1 MKITNFEDTGLN
13 NVCEFIKNKN
23 IKKIKE
29 EALREILK
37 TINIS
42 FILEGIDR
50 VVSTLI
56 CELKLSYVQQ
66 SQRYVSVTG
75 GAVNLPELDNEDNIT
90 AESLIS
96 RSIKLY
102 EKMSVL
108 KEAGLKGRPK
118 SENYVYNIPIED
130 ARYILPLAAKTNIS
144 VAMTGDKLFDLYY
157 LINDPRYLSLFTE
170 FRTEFNKVIPED
182 ITSLMG
188 ENKAIEDL
196 DLVMEFYKE
205 DFKKPLPKEP
215 IVYKNGFKNLDLKAG
230 LGAVTSTGKNPPSV
244 TLEKWSNEALVKTQ
258 GICERVLGYGH
269 NSIAEQSRTTFLM
282 TCSLVTYHQ
291 QIRHRLSS
299 NHREELKDVILDKE
313 REAVVPESIKKSIFY
328 EEFLKLTKDFKAF
341 RSVVLNKYGQDKA
354 LPFLLNCDKIQ
365 FLISTNARID
375 TQMLQERICMNAQ
388 WEIRDISTLKLQ
400 KLREMSK
407 VLYEEAVPSCVKGKC
422 KEGKL
427 TCGKADM
434 VRKIYLKS

>member
-13 NVCEFIKNKN
+13 RICEFLINKN
-23 IKKIKE
+23 IKKIEE

-42 FILEGIDR
+42 FVLEGIDR
-50 VVSTLI
+50 VMSTLI

-66 SQRYVSVTG
+66 SQRYVSVVSD
-75 GAVNLPELDNEDNIT
+75 AMNIPELSYEDDEIAKN
-90 AESLIS
+90 LIL
-96 RSIKLY
+96 RSTKLY
-102 EKMSVL
+102 EKMSLL
-108 KEAGLKGRPK
+108 KEEGLKGRPK

-144 VAMTGDKLFDLYY
+144 VAMTGDKLLDFYY
-157 LINDPRYLSLFTE
+157 LINDSRYFNLFSNLRVE
-170 FRTEFNKVIPED
+170 FKRVIPES
-182 ITSLMG
+182 IINLMG
-188 ENKAIEDL
+188 ENKSLKDL
-196 DLVMEFYKE
+196 DLVLEFYKE
-205 DFKKPLPKEP
+205 DFKGPLPKEA
-215 IVYKNGFKNLDLKAG
+215 IIYRSGFKNLDLKAG

-244 TLEKWSNEALVKTQ
+244 NLENWGEKASIKTQ

-269 NSIAEQSRTTFLM
+269 ESIAEQSRTTFLM
-282 TCSLVTYHQ
+282 ICSLVTYHQ

-299 NHREELKDVILDKE
+299 NHREELKDIILDIN
-313 REAVVPESIKKSIFY
+313 REVTIPNSIKESIFY
-328 EEFLKLTKDFKAF
+328 EEIIKLIKDFKTF
-341 RSVVLNKYGQDKA
+341 RRDVLYKYGEDKA
-354 LPFLLNCDKIQ
+354 LPFLLNCDRIQ

-388 WEIRDISTLKLQ
+388 WEIRDISTAKLQ

-407 VLYEEAVPSCVKGKC
+407 VLYEGAMPSCVKGKC

-427 TCGKADM
+427 TCGKADI
-434 VRKIYLKS
+434 VRQKYLKN